1 MKRYLR
7 FNWMVFA
14 ITIMGSAAVGLVNA
28 AIDPYGVIGTPK
40 IQRLNDLKPRQ
51 FSNVRLF
58 KAANIIRLKPKAI
71 LLGSS
76 RTDLGLD
83 PTHPA
88 FSRVQPAYNL
98 GLVGPN
104 MYEVRRYFE
113 HALANQPNLKQVVI
127 GIDFFMFNKYKTNSP
142 DFVDGRLG
150 KHFYKPKDLLAT
162 TLSFGALT
170 ASLETIEAS
179 FQSDAFYLYAPHG
192 MRYVYGG
199 KVREPMTVRFEQSL
213 SEYLNSAEY
222 YKKFQLSQA
231 YLADLRTLVEIC
243 KQRNIDLKVFISP
256 SHATQFE
263 AIRVAGHWS
272 KFEDWKREVVKIT
285 PVWDFSG
292 YNTITTEPIHDG
304 MRHYWDNSHY
314 TKEVG
319 DLVLNRM
326 LGYGKE
332 KVPNDF
338 GVLLTPETIE
348 SHLNQIIANRK
359 VWLSES
365 PQTIA
370 FIETLAL
377 KAPQSAPAQTQ

>member
-14 ITIMGSAAVGLVNA
+14 IALMSSVTVGLVNA
-28 AIDPYGVIGTPK
+28 TIDPYGVIGTPK
-40 IQRLNDLKPRQ
+40 IRRFNDLKPRQ

-58 KAANIIRLKPKAI
+58 KAADIIRLKPEVV

-83 PTHPA
+83 PAHPA
-88 FSRVQPAYNL
+88 FSKAQSVYNL

-127 GIDFFMFNKYKTNSP
+127 GIDFFMFNRYNKNAP
-142 DFVDGRLG
+142 DFVDNRLG
-150 KHFYKPKDLLAT
+150 KHFYKLKDLLAI
-162 TLSFGALT
+162 TLSSMALN

-179 FQSDAFYLYAPHG
+179 FQLDAFYLYAANG

-199 KVREPMTVRFEQSL
+199 KVKEPVKVQFEQSI

-222 YKKFQLSQA
+222 YKQFQLSQA
-231 YLADLRTLVEIC
+231 YLADFRTLVEIC
-243 KQRNIDLKVFISP
+243 KARNIDLKVFISP

-292 YNTITTEPIHDG
+292 YNTITTEPIHNG
-304 MRHYWDNSHY
+304 MKYYWDNSHY
-314 TKEVG
+314 TKKVG

-326 LGYGKE
+326 LGYRE
-332 KVPNDF
+332 EEVPDDF
-338 GVLLTPETIE
+338 GVLLIPETIE
-348 SHLNQIIANRK
+348 SYLDQVIAKRK
-359 VWLSES
+359 VWIAKS
-365 PQTIA
+365 PQAIA
-370 FIETLAL
+370 FVETLAL
-377 KAPQSAPAQTQ
+377 KAPQSASKQPQ